1 MELQH
6 NLSFP
11 LFIKKSCIFE
21 KHICSDW
28 GISATHKRLLQSPCH
43 VAYSK
48 KGSLIAISIPVPP
61 PADFRSCD
69 GCSGL
74 VNGVGLRTGKQ
85 GRRLWFASFIF
96 DLILTLNPAGCPAAA
111 LPVQAEG
118 EVQPYYLSHRTE
130 SERSQTAMITW
141 MLLRREAARPCCCQS
156 GFLSKGR
163 HLAELE

>member
-96 DLILTLNPAGCPAAA
+96 DLILTLNPADCPAAA

-118 EVQPYYLSHRTE
+118 EVQPLLPLAQDRVWEE
-130 SERSQTAMITW
+130 SNSNDN
-141 MLLRREAARPCCCQS
+141 LDAA
-156 GFLSKGR
+156 SKGGSQA
-163 HLAELE
+163 LLLPEWVPL